1 MYRNHFSKK
10 NVNFRTAKKEEKKN
24 EKKED
29 GYTIK
34 THMSHI
40 SNLQVKRVDLKIE
53 DNKKKVQL
61 YLYDNLDI
69 QDTGMPIDY
78 VKSSEE
84 ADVAEGF
91 KDSMIIPLYKTE
103 KGNMIQP
110 HLDDLQNM
118 FIWMLREGSLVLTD
132 PSKDSDDNVYELE
145 IISETRTVIH
155 KEVEEGEASEPPV
168 WTSDISLIDQAM
180 INNDEN
186 STKYKMNEYLGK
198 MYEGYPIVWIGCY
211 LPESESEYDSP
222 CFIKCYLTT
231 YTIKEYYKG
240 YGSVDKDGIFV
251 PEEEEIDGKRDSARA
266 IMEEAEIPITNDE
279 EPLYEVVIGK
289 KICTNLES
297 AENDYEPNFIN
308 IAGQDLTYINNIPG
322 YRCELEY
329 TDEEK
334 QIGEIKVNPLVAN
347 PYFYLPNDN
356 PKISS
361 ITINQNFEKGY
372 SAQVIIADLSNVS
385 KAVDIVAKPYVAFN
399 SDAEPKYS
407 IVKPFLHILYDDITK
422 DDYYEPKEGESIY
435 LKKEKCNEICS
446 KIRQIEGFT
455 IEGEIAVESGE
466 NIYHM
471 KYLRNIVFKNCLLAN
486 SAENKKYLWLY
497 NCSFVDCDNQM
508 IYYKE
513 YIDKD
518 EQIVGEEIEEKLIR
532 KAENLGGTQDIDHAG
547 IYYISSNED
556 LYSLII
562 AKRFIN
568 KSNYHQYG
576 IYIPDGVWGINK
588 NYALSL
594 EAPKLTSPISSEP
607 VYYDVNSKIITTGAP
622 SSLKLFLVL
631 VPIREIAT
639 NIAEVKC
646 HACYQVDDTDT
657 TTPAEGTYDYKAKLV
672 VKNSGNYEGEE
683 HYYKDIYY
691 GILGSEETATLKS
704 IFEGVNKVTNS
715 LVKPDD
721 TKENTEIQSV
731 ITHVNSSSVTLKQI
745 QDYLKQLRAKID
757 RMPINMDF
765 IGELEY
771 IASRIAWFEKVRLP
785 SCYTSGNKVEG
796 LDKKHQSEITQVTD
810 DDGETI
816 SYPND
821 KTVPLIEYSLEK
833 GENKW
838 KDLPVFAGSN
848 TYELDKID
856 HKTLNEYNSIHIAQ
870 LEWLLKSITGTNSLE
885 IREEVRKILLK
896 MIDDEILYY
905 SDATVSG
912 KLNPDFTLMEGTTLE
927 IYEPERVYKV
937 YYGSTETKEYKLRGN
952 NYKLNIVK
960 EMTLGDS
967 KNLSV
972 EEFIVKFLNIIKGDL
987 EEYLGEEYEQGITL
1001 KTFTTEDVDEF
1012 AGFIEPKKS
1021 NDEEEGSPTI
1031 DIQNR
1036 NALIEY
1042 SQMLETI
1049 QSERDLISKKG
1060 KQQFVV
1066 KYQQTTKGTIFEIL
1080 KAEGMNYLDLERVV
1094 GYYISIGYGSTGSQ
1108 IIKELVPEKP
1118 KGRKV
1123 QRGQH
1128 KNDREI
1134 IPSVEMDTRYRI
1146 TRMPEYYYQ
1155 EPLDWRND
1163 NYFSN
1168 QIYTLN
1174 ADNLNTIIDPE
1185 FADRIEV
1192 IESTEEK
1199 DGKILKEQDMI
1210 GFYII
1215 NYNLEATGN

>member
-40 SNLQVKRVDLKIE
+40 SNLQVKKVDLKIE

-84 ADVAEGF
+84 ADVASGF

-132 PSKDSDDNVYELE
+132 PSKDSDENVYELE

-155 KEVEEGEASEPPV
+155 KEVEEGESGEPPV

-180 INNDEN
+180 VNNDEN
-186 STKYKMNEYLGK
+186 STEYKMNEYVGK
-198 MYEGYPIVWIGCY
+198 MYEGYPIVWLGCY
-211 LPESESEYDSP
+211 LPESENEYDSP
-222 CFIKCYLTT
+222 CFIKCYLKT

-279 EPLYEVVIGK
+279 EPLYEIVIGK

-334 QIGEIKVNPLVAN
+334 QIGEIKVNPIVAN

-356 PKISS
+356 PKIST
-361 ITINQNFEKGY
+361 ITINQNFERGY

-385 KAVDIVAKPYVAFN
+385 KAVDIVAKPYVIFN
-399 SDAEPKYS
+399 SDVEVKYS
-407 IVKPFLHILYDDITK
+407 ISKPVLRILYDNITK
-422 DDYYEPKEGESIY
+422 DDYYEPKEGESVY

-455 IEGEIAVESGE
+455 IGGEINVINEEGS
-466 NIYHM
+466 YQM
-471 KYLRNIVFKNCLLAN
+471 KYLRNIVFKNCSLIDDT
-486 SAENKKYLWLY
+486 ENKKYLWLY
-497 NCSFVDCDNQM
+497 NCNFVDCDNQM

-518 EQIVGEEIEEKLIR
+518 EQIIGEEIEEKLIR
-532 KAENLGGTQDIDHAG
+532 KAENLGAVIKPDGENSD
-547 IYYISSNED
+547 YICFVSDED
-556 LYSLII
+556 LYSYL
-562 AKRFIN
+562 
-568 KSNYHQYG
+568 NY
-576 IYIPDGVWGINK
+576 V
-588 NYALSL
+588 
-594 EAPKLTSPISSEP
+594 
-607 VYYDVNSKIITTGAP
+607 
-622 SSLKLFLVL
+622 
-631 VPIREIAT
+631 
-639 NIAEVKC
+639 
-646 HACYQVDDTDT
+646 
-657 TTPAEGTYDYKAKLV
+657 KLV
-672 VKNSGNYEGEE
+672 AIKNFNVSGYKILQVKSSNLYKDCYLFRIRYTRLIETNGNVSTLEGYYQYNPSTKKLDLSDFERVEGKELLYIVMKKVNLISNEIGYFQPHLCYATDRNNADYIVENSIGVDS
-683 HYYKDIYY
+683 YYKDIYY

-721 TKENTEIQSV
+721 TTENTEIQSV
-731 ITHVNSSSVTLKQI
+731 ITHINSSSVTLKQI

-757 RMPINMDF
+757 IMPINMDF

-796 LDKKHQSEITQVTD
+796 LDKKHQSEISQVTD

-856 HKTLNEYNSIHIAQ
+856 HKTLNEFNSIHIAQ
-870 LEWLLKSITGTNSLE
+870 LEWLLKSIVGTNELTVE
-885 IREEVRKILLK
+885 EEVRKILLK
-896 MIDDEILYY
+896 MIDDEMLYY

-912 KLNPDFTLMEGTTLE
+912 KLSPDFTLMEGTTLE

-937 YYGSTETKEYKLRGN
+937 YYGSTETKEYKIRGS

-1001 KTFTTEDVDEF
+1001 NRFTTEDVDEF

-1021 NDEEEGSPTI
+1021 SEEEGNPTI

-1108 IIKELVPEKP
+1108 IIKEIVPEKP
-1118 KGRKV
+1118 KGRKI

-1128 KNDREI
+1128 KNDKEI
-1134 IPSVEMDTRYRI
+1134 IPSESMDTRYRI

-1215 NYNLEATGN
+1215 NYNLEPIGN